1 MIPQMT
7 NEQFA
12 LWIASAKQSIS
23 YDVIKI
29 ADRYYEWLESKH
41 SKSGYDIFEA
51 MQAKQNK
58 TKDSDNIH
66 DANDS
71 TNSERRSTI

>member
-12 LWIASAKQSIS
+12 LWITSAKYSIS
-23 YDVIKI
+23 HDVIKI
-29 ADRYYEWLESKH
+29 ADKYYEWLESKH

-51 MQAKQNK
+51 MEAKKSKN
-58 TKDSDNIH
+58 
-66 DANDS
+66 
-71 TNSERRSTI
+71 EG

>member
-12 LWIASAKQSIS
+12 LWIASTKYSNS
-23 YDVIKI
+23 SDVVRI
-29 ADRYYEWLESKH
+29 ADKYYEWLESKH

-51 MQAKQNK
+51 MQAKKSKN
-58 TKDSDNIH
+58 
-66 DANDS
+66 
-71 TNSERRSTI
+71 EG